1 MLYRTAAQVLE
12 EAHARRMRRA
22 FFVTALLLEMK
33 AVRAHLTDM
42 GSVQGRHGTIYECG
56 SFSDRGQD
64 WLVVVAET
72 GAGTHNAH
80 SVVAEA
86 HILFDTFEVQILV
99 GVGGSRKKDAPL
111 GSVVAS
117 DKLYWPYGGKAGTG
131 GFSHRPAAY
140 PPDLRL
146 VGIAKKIR
154 REDDWLTRIRP
165 PRGGALPAFD
175 AYPVGYPPLGLVAP
189 IASIEAVLDDPKSEL
204 EAMLAHGYGDTH
216 VVEMEGYGAVYAAFA
231 ERTPSVVIRGVS
243 DMTQKKSARKDAL
256 LQPIAASHAAA
267 FGFEMLSHW
276 GQLEPAP
283 APARADGGPTGSFDP
298 IAPHADAEKATERV
312 DKPKPEAP
320 AQPRLSLVMSVSADF
335 GPDDRERIARFEAS
349 LRAIAGDADIEIVGA
364 EAGSLHLFIAD
375 PNSALAKVGTE
386 RLRKELAERE
396 GVELLG
402 LVPLARFETLEPIRK
417 ALRAAS
423 GDLLHWPATLPDGE
437 RIARPEL
444 DQLRSRLDGY
454 TSTTS
459 ALLGDPGAGKS
470 ALLGT
475 LGSEYAARGW
485 PVLAIKADLLDAD
498 IQTEA
503 DLQAWLGLDDLP
515 SELIRN
521 LAGIGPVLLLID
533 QLDALAQHL
542 DIRVG
547 RLNTLLNLV
556 RKLGGTD
563 NVHIVL
569 SSRTFEFQHDVRLK
583 SVTAESVILQLPAW
597 SDILALLEA
606 RGINAAGWPAD
617 AQDVMR
623 RPQALAIY
631 LQLNGRYSSEPFTSY
646 QAMLERLWS
655 ERVLVGN
662 AAAAR
667 EKLAAD
673 IADQMAAKESLWLPT
688 ARFAERIADL
698 RGLEAAGVLTSLDGT
713 VGFSHQTLFE
723 FALARGFARE
733 PGRLS
738 QFVLERQSSLFL
750 RPKLWSG
757 LTYLR
762 AVDRDAYH
770 DETETIWR
778 TETLRPHLRVLLIDF
793 LGAQHDPTDREA
805 LLMDDALTHEKTRPR
820 GFRALSGSEGWFGR
834 FHASFIAQAMT
845 ASEETANLQIE
856 VLSRAMT
863 FAPEEALRL
872 LRAQWLPDAR
882 HDSRAWWVLQSVQRW
897 TPDML
902 DIALVIIG
910 RSDIGPHM
918 IDHVAGTIGV
928 EQPDFALKL
937 VRARLSRDLA
947 AAVEAAEARASKPEP
962 AFATPEDEMA
972 WRMSEDPREPIKR
985 LIEYG
990 DDWDSL
996 PALAEEAPASFLD
1009 ALWPW
1014 YVKAFE
1020 ALARAAGERD
1030 VRVGYALTYDADY
1043 RFEGESDLDLPE
1055 HALLSAARI
1064 AVQQAAEYEPD
1075 RFAQW
1080 AAANE
1085 ALPLTPVQRLIAH
1098 GLAHRP
1104 QRFANAALD
1113 FILGD
1118 ERRYYLGSIHDLHG
1132 TAKALVAA
1140 AAPYWSAEQVYRFED
1155 RIRAYRPPPPADIS
1169 DPKDKM
1175 VWRHYARRTQLDLLR
1190 SLPANRLSAAAR
1202 RQVGEDQR
1210 RFGKH
1215 RSGATFTSPQW
1226 IGSPLEADGMAKAAD
1241 ADIVNAFRE
1250 LPDATGWDHPR
1261 NWMTGGNIQLARAF
1275 ATFAKD
1281 HAKRAAGILAE
1292 LDKDNGTR
1300 AAAYVLDALAEEGD
1314 PDVVFVL
1321 LRDVVAREFDGSEF
1335 RQSAARALERLQRRD
1350 VSIPDEFLALLEKW
1364 IVSPLSV
1371 PDPGDD
1377 VDDEEDG
1384 GAISDAAEALE
1395 TDEEHDSALERSLL
1409 WGYGGYAVVPGGEY
1423 SVVEALVHFRLVRE
1437 EPLKAL
1443 AILSAYLARE
1453 KGLEIWDG
1461 LARFLPYLRDH
1472 GSGERD
1478 AFLERLFADV
1488 PGLVGSRSVSHFLA
1502 NARKQ
1507 DPALVDRHLEVWRT
1521 APRRQA
1527 RQAYGEIVGLAAIV
1541 DPDLPWAQRRLDGIL
1556 VDQAGSDARAG
1567 MALSAAHL
1575 FADGPNRTRAAH
1587 LLIRLLKFGG
1597 KGVWQATFDIFRAV
1611 DELAPDEPTVS
1622 LLRAISERI
1631 AEAPRVDATFVVERL
1646 STMLPHQAPLIAE
1659 LALRLVGKWRSELGD
1674 VRTATA
1680 MATAQLIDLAI
1691 TLHRLGPDTRE
1702 IGTELIEALIDT
1714 DAYEARQ
1721 MLDEIDSRFRETAPV
1736 MNRRRLRRRRN
1747 PSARRRSRSA

>member
-1 MLYRTAAQVLE
+1 
-12 EAHARRMRRA
+12 MRRA

-33 AVRAHLTDM
+33 AVRAHLADL
-42 GSVQGRHGTIYECG
+42 GSVQGHHGTIYECG
-56 SFSDRGQD
+56 SFSDRGQE

-86 HILFDTFEVQILV
+86 HNLFDAFDVQILV

-117 DKLYWPYGGKAGTG
+117 EKLYWPYGGKAGAG

-165 PRGGALPAFD
+165 PRGGTLPAFD

-189 IASIEAVLDDPKSEL
+189 IASIEAILDNPKSEL
-204 EAMLAHGYGDTH
+204 EALLAHGYGDTH

-231 ERTPSVVIRGVS
+231 ERTPSIVIRGVS

-283 APARADGGPTGSFDP
+283 APMRVDGSPTGSFEP
-298 IAPHADAEKATERV
+298 ITPHADTDKAAAEPGDE
-312 DKPKPEAP
+312 PKSGTP
-320 AQPRLSLVMSVSADF
+320 AQPRLSLVMSLSADF
-335 GPDDRERIARFEAS
+335 GPGDRERIVRFEAS
-349 LRAIAGDADIEIVGA
+349 LRAIAADADIAIVKA
-364 EAGSLHLFIAD
+364 EFGSPHLFIAD
-375 PNSALAKVGTE
+375 SNGALARADTG

-417 ALRAAS
+417 ALQAAS
-423 GDLLHWPATLPDGE
+423 GDLLHWPATLPGGE
-437 RIARPEL
+437 RIARPEH
-444 DQLRSRLDGY
+444 DQLRARLDGY
-454 TSTTS
+454 TSTTT
-459 ALLGDPGAGKS
+459 ALLGEPGAGKS
-470 ALLGT
+470 ALLAT
-475 LGSEYAARGW
+475 LGSEYTARGW
-485 PVLAIKADLLDAD
+485 PVLAIKADLLEAD

-503 DLQAWLGLDDLP
+503 DFQAWLGLDDLP
-515 SELIRN
+515 STLIRN

-542 DIRVG
+542 DLRVG

-569 SSRTFEFQHDVRLK
+569 SSRTFEFRHDVRLK
-583 SVTAESVILQLPAW
+583 AVTAESVVLHLPAW

-606 RGINAAGWPAD
+606 RGVNAAGWPAD

-623 RPQALAIY
+623 RPQALSIY

-655 ERVLVGN
+655 ERVLVGEG
-662 AAAAR
+662 AAAR
-667 EKLAAD
+667 EQLAAD
-673 IADQMAAKESLWLPT
+673 IADQMAAKESLWLPA

-698 RGLEAAGVLTSLDGT
+698 RSLEGAGVLTSFDGT

-738 QFVLERQSSLFL
+738 RFVLERQSSLFL

-762 AVDRDAYH
+762 AVDRDGYH
-770 DETETIWR
+770 DEIETIWR
-778 TETLRPHLRVLLIDF
+778 TDTLRPHLRVLLIDF
-793 LGAQHDPTDREA
+793 LGAQHEPTDREA
-805 LLMDDALTHEKTRPR
+805 MLMDDALAHDKTRLR

-834 FHASFIAQAMT
+834 FHASFIAHAMT

-863 FAPEEALRL
+863 FAPEEVLRL
-872 LRAQWLPDAR
+872 LRANWLPDAR

-897 TPDML
+897 TPDVL
-902 DIALVIIG
+902 DIALVIVG

-928 EQPDFALKL
+928 AQPDVALKL
-937 VRARLSRDLA
+937 VRARLNGDLSA
-947 AAVEAAEARASKPEP
+947 AIEAAEARAAKPKP
-962 AFATPEDEMA
+962 AFATSEDEMA
-972 WRMSEDPREPIKR
+972 WRIREDPREPIKR

-996 PALAEEAPASFLD
+996 PALAEEAPVTFLD
-1009 ALWPW
+1009 ELWPW
-1014 YVKAFE
+1014 YVEAFE
-1020 ALARAAGERD
+1020 ALARVAGDRD
-1030 VRVGYALTYDADY
+1030 FRVGYALTYDADY
-1043 RFEGESDLDLPE
+1043 RFEGESDLELRE

-1064 AVQQAAEYEPD
+1064 AVEEAAEHEPD
-1075 RFAQW
+1075 RFALW
-1080 AAANE
+1080 AAENDAI
-1085 ALPLTPVQRLIAH
+1085 PLTPVQRLIAH
-1098 GLAHRP
+1098 GLAHQP
-1104 QRFANAALD
+1104 ERFADAALD

-1118 ERRYYLGSIHDLHG
+1118 ERRYYLGSIHDLRG

-1140 AAPYWSAEQVYRFED
+1140 VAPYWLAERVKRFEE
-1155 RIRAYRPPPPADIS
+1155 RIRAYGPPAPADIS
-1169 DPKDKM
+1169 DPKGKM
-1175 VWRHYARRTQLDLLR
+1175 VWRHSARRTQLDLLR
-1190 SLPANRLSAAAR
+1190 SLPANRLSPAAR
-1202 RQVGEDQR
+1202 RQVDEDQR
-1210 RFGKH
+1210 RFGTR
-1215 RSGATFTSPQW
+1215 RSGATFTGPQW
-1226 IGSPLEADGMAKAAD
+1226 IGSPLEADAMAKASD

-1275 ATFAKD
+1275 ATFAKG
-1281 HAKRAAGILAE
+1281 HAERAIGILAK

-1300 AAAYVLDALAEEGD
+1300 AAAYTLDSLAEEGD
-1314 PDVVFVL
+1314 PEVVFGLLSDVVM
-1321 LRDVVAREFDGSEF
+1321 RGFDGIEF
-1335 RQSAARALERLQRRD
+1335 RQSAARTLERLQRRD
-1350 VSIPDEFLALLEKW
+1350 VPIPDAFLALLEQW
-1364 IVSPLSV
+1364 IATPLED

-1377 VDDEEDG
+1377 AEDG
-1384 GAISDAAEALE
+1384 SVGESVVEAAEAPG
-1395 TDEEHDSALERSLL
+1395 TGEEHESTLERSLL

-1423 SVVEALVHFRLVRE
+1423 PVVEALVHFRLVRG
-1437 EPLKAL
+1437 EPLEAL
-1443 AILSAYLARE
+1443 ATLSAYLARE
-1453 KGLEIWDG
+1453 KSLEIWDG
-1461 LARFLPYLRDH
+1461 LARFLPYLRDDEL
-1472 GSGERD
+1472 GDRD
-1478 AFLERLFADV
+1478 TFLDRLFAEV
-1488 PGLVGSRSVSHFLA
+1488 PELVGSRSVSHYLA

-1507 DPALVDRHLEVWRT
+1507 DRALVNRHLEAWRT

-1527 RQAYGEIVGLAAIV
+1527 RQAYGEIVGLAAIA
-1541 DPDLPWAQRRLDGIL
+1541 DSDLPWAQRRLDGIL
-1556 VDQAGSDARAG
+1556 GDEAASDARAG
-1567 MALSAAHL
+1567 VALSAANL
-1575 FADGPNRTRAAH
+1575 FANGPDRTRAAH
-1587 LLIRLLKFGG
+1587 LLIRLLEFGG
-1597 KGVWQATFDIFRAV
+1597 KGVWQATFDIFRMV
-1611 DELAPDEPTVS
+1611 DKLAPDEPMVS

-1631 AEAPRVDATFVVERL
+1631 AEAPRLDATFVVERL

-1674 VRTATA
+1674 VHTATA

-1721 MLDEIDSRFRETAPV
+1721 MLNDIDSRFHETAPV
-1736 MNRRRLRRRRN
+1736 MNRRRLRRRRDVS
-1747 PSARRRSRSA
+1747 PRRKRRS